1 MVQVVVNP
9 CLGVVIMLLAMYAAM
24 KFWPKFINGTLV
36 PKQVGE
42 MEVHPPKMDFFLGT
56 QKLVACRC
64 FSFCKGIFSGSM
76 LIFRGVS

>member
-24 KFWPKFINGTLV
+24 KFWPKFNGTLV

-42 MEVHPPKMDFFLGT
+42 MEVHPPKMEFFLGT